1 MDEYTKNKELFLAQK
16 QAEKDAYLNGV
27 RDALE
32 RLPANP
38 SEFSRYLTI
47 QGRLPDY
54 SVGNALS
61 IVRYCPDARVVRL
74 YANWEKLGYKP
85 KVGMK
90 GIPVLVPGTEYT
102 RPDGTHGRHYDLRKA
117 FDISHLQGSPALPLR
132 PGNRVLLRGLME
144 YQAGG
149 WEYTSV
155 KDGPDALYDPS
166 SNSISIREQQ
176 PIQYLFPALAREIS
190 AADLM
195 MREGGTYEDVL
206 PRAVCIAWML
216 CSHYELPPAN
226 LKLPQP
232 EAVMGTDPRDYRRQ
246 LDRLRL
252 PVMSMVNSVENV
264 VRRQERAKEA
274 ETDPGPEREDKI
286 TEMELI

>member
-90 GIPVLVPGTEYT
+90 GIPVSGP
-102 RPDGTHGRHYDLRKA
+102 RHGVHPTGRY
-117 FDISHLQGSPALPLR
+117 PWPPLR
-132 PGNRVLLRGLME
+132 SAKGLRHFAPAKFPCDAPS
-144 YQAGG
+144 AGG
-149 WEYTSV
+149 TVYCCGDLWNIRPAAGSTSV
-155 KDGPDALYDPS
+155 KDGPDAQYDPS
-166 SNSISIREQQ
+166 TNTISIRGSSQSN
-176 PIQYLFPALAREIS
+176 ICF
-190 AADLM
+190 
-195 MREGGTYEDVL
+195 
-206 PRAVCIAWML
+206 
-216 CSHYELPPAN
+216 
-226 LKLPQP
+226 
-232 EAVMGTDPRDYRRQ
+232 RRW
-246 LDRLRL
+246 LVKSPLRIL
-252 PVMSMVNSVENV
+252 
-264 VRRQERAKEA
+264 
-274 ETDPGPEREDKI
+274 
-286 TEMELI
+286 

>member
-1 MDEYTKNKELFLAQK
+1 MPWSVCPQIH
-16 QAEKDAYLNGV
+16 LN
-27 RDALE
+27 
-32 RLPANP
+32 
-38 SEFSRYLTI
+38 FSRYLTI

-102 RPDGTHGRHYDLRKA
+102 RPDGTRGRHYDLRKA
-117 FDISHLQGSPALPLR
+117 FDISHLQSSPAMPLR

-149 WEYTSV
+149 WEYIRQRRPGRPV
-155 KDGPDALYDPS
+155 RPIDEYDLHS
-166 SNSISIREQQ
+166 EQQ

-232 EAVMGTDPRDYRRQ
+232 EAVMGTDRGTTADSWIASAC
-246 LDRLRL
+246 RL
-252 PVMSMVNSVENV
+252 
-264 VRRQERAKEA
+264 
-274 ETDPGPEREDKI
+274 
-286 TEMELI
+286 

>member
-16 QAEKDAYLNGV
+16 LAEKDAYLNGV

-132 PGNRVLLRGLME
+132 TGCPVRPVEQFYFHPGAAADSVSVSCAGQRNLCRRPYDAGGRDLRGC
-144 YQAGG
+144 
-149 WEYTSV
+149 TSE
-155 KDGPDALYDPS
+155 GYLHCLDAL
-166 SNSISIREQQ
+166 
-176 PIQYLFPALAREIS
+176 
-190 AADLM
+190 
-195 MREGGTYEDVL
+195 L
-206 PRAVCIAWML
+206 PL
-216 CSHYELPPAN
+216 
-226 LKLPQP
+226 
-232 EAVMGTDPRDYRRQ
+232 
-246 LDRLRL
+246 
-252 PVMSMVNSVENV
+252 
-264 VRRQERAKEA
+264 
-274 ETDPGPEREDKI
+274 
-286 TEMELI
+286 